1 MDEEKIKELLEL
13 LQKQL
18 NESYR
23 MNHKL
28 KIAIVLLALSLIANI
43 VFYYVSLFVFI

>member
-13 LQKQL
+13 LQDQL

-23 MNHKL
+23 INHKL
-28 KIAIVLLALSLIANI
+28 KIGIVLLVLSLLANI
-43 VFYYVSLFVFI
+43 VFYYVFLFVFN

>member
-23 MNHKL
+23 TNHKL

-43 VFYYVSLFVFI
+43 GFYWMYLFII